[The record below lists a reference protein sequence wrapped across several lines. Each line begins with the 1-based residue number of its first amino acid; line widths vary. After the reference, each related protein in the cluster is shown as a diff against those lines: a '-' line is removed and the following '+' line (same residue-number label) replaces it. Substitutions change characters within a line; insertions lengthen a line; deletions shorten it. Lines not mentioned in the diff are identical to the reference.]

1 MHLEYG
7 ALGSRQWRSY
17 PRDKKDMMMMM
28 MMMIERKEEEI
39 G

>member
-28 MMMIERKEEEI
+28 MIERKEEEI